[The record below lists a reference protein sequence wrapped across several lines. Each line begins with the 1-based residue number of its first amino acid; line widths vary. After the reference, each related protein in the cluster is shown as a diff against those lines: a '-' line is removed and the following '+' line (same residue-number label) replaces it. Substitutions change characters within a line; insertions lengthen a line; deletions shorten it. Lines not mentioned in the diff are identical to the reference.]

1 MLPAAFS
8 SLCTPKMKAVTEK
21 VYYHMNFDGC
31 SKGNPGLAGAG
42 AVIYD
47 DQHKEIWSGSLFVG
61 KSITN
66 NYAEYY
72 GLLMGME
79 KAAEM
84 NIKSLVVRGDSQL
97 VINHMTGKYKCR
109 SVNLMELYSRAR
121 GIEEKFESIHYFH
134 VLREYN
140 KRADELSNL
149 PIQEYYEND
158 KGEL

>member
-1 MLPAAFS
+1 MLPATFS
-8 SLCTPKMKAVTEK
+8 SLKATKMKVIPETIF
-21 VYYHMNFDGC
+21 YHMNFDGC

-47 DQHKEIWSGSLFVG
+47 ENHKEVWSGSLFVG

-79 KAAEM
+79 KAVEM
-84 NIKSLVVRGDSQL
+84 NIKSLVIRGDSQL
-97 VINHMTGKYKCR
+97 VINHMTGKYKCK
-109 SVNLMELYSRAR
+109 SINLVDLYSRAK
-121 GIEEKFESIHYFH
+121 ELDEKFDAVHYFH

-140 KRADELSNL
+140 KRADELSNI
-149 PIQEYYEND
+149 PVQEYHDNNS
-158 KGEL
+158 